1 MAITRTEIARRLH
14 EGIAALDRRAPR
26 VGDAAEAD
34 IARDAASLR
43 REAVNR
49 LTELRLER
57 HDGAS
62 AALHL

>member
-1 MAITRTEIARRLH
+1 MAVTQAEIACRLH
-14 EGIAALDRRAPR
+14 EVIAALDRRTPR

-49 LTELRLER
+49 LTELRREP